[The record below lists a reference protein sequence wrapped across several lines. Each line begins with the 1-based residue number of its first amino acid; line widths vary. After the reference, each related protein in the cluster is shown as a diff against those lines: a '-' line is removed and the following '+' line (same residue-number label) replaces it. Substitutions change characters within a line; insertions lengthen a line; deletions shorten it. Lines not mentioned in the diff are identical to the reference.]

1 MIVTSIASANR
12 SLVFGAH
19 GCDDRDAMIGSIDH
33 PEESEKKNP
42 REPSFFFLGIQLSSK
57 SSLLLSWSAERKLRH
72 FEVEGTCHIGQA
84 YKHRKHN
91 AI

>member
-42 REPSFFFLGIQLSSK
+42 REPSFFFLGI
-57 SSLLLSWSAERKLRH
+57 
-72 FEVEGTCHIGQA
+72 
-84 YKHRKHN
+84 
-91 AI
+91 